1 LAVVLNVAALS
12 GIINRGLPLRAMN
25 ELSFRWNSSASW
37 LLVSSRHFPSSL
49 FLILHLNGPAKSPSL
64 TSNGSL
70 ASVLKLG
77 MLLVNGDPYG
87 YVEYNLQI
95 LQLLINFFTF
105 DLSCGIHHCSL
116 KAAMV
121 FATPKCLILL

>member
-1 LAVVLNVAALS
+1 
-12 GIINRGLPLRAMN
+12 M
-25 ELSFRWNSSASW
+25 
-37 LLVSSRHFPSSL
+37 
-49 FLILHLNGPAKSPSL
+49 

-87 YVEYNLQI
+87 FVEYNLQI

-105 DLSCGIHHCSL
+105 DLSGIHHCSL